1 MFARLLRHR
10 LRLWWCGMTRGAG
23 RGTRLLGLAGLLV
36 FSVLSFGFVAVNT
49 GATAYALRDDNPQA
63 LPGLLALLFSV
74 GLTFNLFTGISSII
88 HQLYLA
94 SDIDLLLAG
103 PVPLRTLF
111 RLKLSETVLSGWLPG
126 MAVLGGLTGYG
137 LVVGA
142 GTAFFL
148 LAVPVTLA
156 LLVLGAAVS
165 MLAIMLV
172 ARVVP
177 ARRVQSVLALLGA
190 AMGAG
195 LWLFFQSGAAGRVA
209 PTSEGLGVA
218 AERWSEGADWLPT
231 TWAGGAMFAAHQGD
245 WSVLGLYLAALVAA
259 ALAAVRLAAEAFA
272 YTFTV
277 SRGRVTEAVPSSG
290 ARTEAQP
297 RGRRAGALPLPA
309 PVWAVAVK
317 DLRTLRRDLRLLS
330 GFVFPVVMAGFWGL
344 RISDGMAGVG
354 GTRVDGFWLG
364 LLAVPAVLLLG
375 LSQVGLTAVGQEGKG
390 YAVLHLA
397 PVEPLTLLTGKTVA
411 TAVPGVFVMGL
422 AVLGLGLWHGAGPWM
437 LLAGTGMVAWL
448 AVGDAAA
455 CVAIGGI
462 DPRFDA
468 DNPQRSSG
476 CLSSLLSFVIG
487 GLFLATSTA
496 LFGWLV
502 LLGTGE
508 IAVESSIALLVSV
521 SLAAGV
527 GVAIAVIAVVAG
539 VAAQRLAAW
548 EER

>member
-1 MFARLLRHR
+1 
-10 LRLWWCGMTRGAG
+10 
-23 RGTRLLGLAGLLV
+23 
-36 FSVLSFGFVAVNT
+36 
-49 GATAYALRDDNPQA
+49 
-63 LPGLLALLFSV
+63 
-74 GLTFNLFTGISSII
+74 
-88 HQLYLA
+88 
-94 SDIDLLLAG
+94 
-103 PVPLRTLF
+103 
-111 RLKLSETVLSGWLPG
+111 
-126 MAVLGGLTGYG
+126 
-137 LVVGA
+137 
-142 GTAFFL
+142 
-148 LAVPVTLA
+148 
-156 LLVLGAAVS
+156 
-165 MLAIMLV
+165 
-172 ARVVP
+172 
-177 ARRVQSVLALLGA
+177 
-190 AMGAG
+190 
-195 LWLFFQSGAAGRVA
+195 
-209 PTSEGLGVA
+209 
-218 AERWSEGADWLPT
+218 
-231 TWAGGAMFAAHQGD
+231 MFAAHQGD